1 MVPSAHKSHAP
12 KMVIMVNSAILAQL
26 ILETAAHDFPWM
38 DNPQKLLLPVERSDP
53 I

>member
-26 ILETAAHDFPWM
+26 ILETAHDFPWT
-38 DNPQKLLLPVERSDP
+38 DNPQKLLLPVERFDP